1 MTTLQKI
8 KKRNGAIV
16 DFNHG
21 KIVSAVSKAFLE
33 VLNDP
38 HAEDSQAIGDLVVSA
53 TKLRYGGT
61 AALPTVEEVQDLVE
75 HALMERGYYDVAKSY
90 IIYRYEHA
98 KVRQEKQEEVVEKI
112 EKRELLI
119 QKADGTREIFSIDKI
134 KKTLEFS
141 ILPEYR
147 NAIQIDAFIE
157 QVQREVYDG
166 ITTTEVERTMI
177 MVARSMIER
186 DPAYNQLAA
195 QLLLNSLYG
204 KVLHQENITIVS
216 PDFDPVYRTA
226 FVDNVKREVELKIL
240 DERMLGYDLAK
251 LAAALRPERD
261 RLLKYMGVATLSD
274 RYFIA
279 DRSDSKSK
287 KLLETPQMLYMRV
300 AMGLGLNEKENRE
313 AWAIRFYEILSTH
326 RFVPSTPTLFH
337 SGMVRA
343 QLSSCYLNTVD
354 DDLDNIFKVYGD
366 NAQMSKWAGG
376 IGTDWTNIRGTGAYI
391 KKAGITSQ
399 GVIPFLKIANDV
411 TVAINRSGRRRGATA
426 VYLETWHYDVE
437 DFLELRKNTGDERR
451 RTHDM
456 NTANWIPDLFMKRV
470 REDGQ
475 WTLFSPD
482 EVSDLHHIY
491 GSKFEEAYV
500 KYEKMADEGKIK
512 LFKRMKAGD
521 LWKKMLAMLYETGH
535 PWITF
540 KDPCN
545 VRSPQDHVGVV
556 HNSNLCTEITLNNSK
571 DETAVCNLGWLNYA
585 VHVTNGRWDVEK
597 VKETV
602 TVGMRMLDN
611 VIDLNFYPT
620 IEGRN
625 SNMRHRP
632 VGFGAGGFQDALYQ
646 LNINFASEECVKF
659 ADESMEGISY
669 YSILASSELAK
680 ERGAYESYK
689 GSKWDRGILPL
700 DTVALLE
707 RERGESIDV
716 NRETR
721 LDWNVVRDSI
731 KKYGMRNSNCMAV
744 APTAS
749 TSNIVSVVPSIE
761 PVYKNIYV
769 EANIS
774 GDFTVVNPY
783 LVEDLKKLSLW
794 NDAML
799 NELKYH
805 DGSVAKIAGLPQAL
819 KDKYKETF
827 EIDMRWLIK
836 GAAYRG
842 KWIDQSQ
849 SLNIFFKGSSGKE
862 LSEIYQY
869 AWAMGLKTTYYL
881 RSLAAT
887 QVEKSTVSTA
897 EFGSTHKRDQAEG
910 PQMSQ
915 PVAPTAPASAPVQPI
930 PSPVAVQSIP
940 VSMPV
945 SAPISAPMSAP
956 VAVADASNAPKAR
969 TYVLHR
975 KPEAACESCE

>member
-1 MTTLQKI
+1 MSTLQKI
-8 KKRNGAIV
+8 KKRNGTLV
-16 DFNHG
+16 DFNKG

-33 VLNDP
+33 VMNDP
-38 HAEDSQAIGDLVVSA
+38 KAEESQAIGDQVSGVVSL
-53 TKLRYGGT
+53 KYGGT
-61 AALPTVEEVQDLVE
+61 AAMPSVEEVQDLVE
-75 HALMERGYYDVAKSY
+75 HSLMERGYYDVAKSY

-98 KVRQEKQEEVVEKI
+98 KIREEKQEEVIKKI
-112 EKRELLI
+112 EERSLLVM
-119 QKADGTREIFSIDKI
+119 KANGEREIFSVDKI
-134 KKTLEFS
+134 KKTLEWS
-141 ILPEYR
+141 ILPEHR
-147 NAIQIDAFIE
+147 SSIDIDAVVA

-166 ITTTEVERTMI
+166 ITTEEVDRTLI
-177 MVARSMIER
+177 MVVRSMIER

-195 QLLLNSLYG
+195 QLLLNSLYAR
-204 KVLHQENITIVS
+204 VFRDDALTIVS
-216 PDFDPVYRTA
+216 PDFDAAYRAA
-226 FVDNVKREVELKIL
+226 FIDNVKKAAELKIL
-240 DERMLGYDLAK
+240 DERMLSFDLGK

-274 RYFIA
+274 RYFIQ
-279 DRSDSKSK
+279 DRTDQKNK
-287 KLLETPQMLYMRV
+287 RPMETPQTLYMRV
-300 AMGLGLNEKENRE
+300 AMGLALNEKENRE
-313 AWAIRFYEILSTH
+313 AWAIRFYEMLSSH

-337 SGMVRA
+337 SGLVRA

-376 IGTDWTNIRGTGAYI
+376 IGTDWTNIRGTGAVI

-470 REDGQ
+470 RENRE

-482 EVSDLHHIY
+482 EVPDLHHIY
-491 GSKFEEAYV
+491 GKKFDEAYV
-500 KYEKMADEGKIK
+500 AYETMADEGKIK
-512 LFKRMKAGD
+512 MFRRVKAMD

-540 KDPCN
+540 KDPSN
-545 VRSPQDHVGVV
+545 IRSPQDHVGVV

-571 DETAVCNLGWLNYA
+571 DETAVCNLGWINFA
-585 VHVTNGRWDVEK
+585 VHVTNGQWDREK

-632 VGFGAGGFQDALYQ
+632 VGLGAGGFQDALYQ
-646 LNINFASEECVKF
+646 MGINFGSEECVKF
-659 ADESMEGISY
+659 ADESMEIISY
-669 YSILASSELAK
+669 YSILGSSELAK

-689 GSKWDRGILPL
+689 GSKWDRGLLPL
-700 DTVALLE
+700 DTIALLE
-707 RERGESIDV
+707 AERGEKIDV
-716 NRETR
+716 SREAR
-721 LDWNVVRDSI
+721 LDWSVVRNSI
-731 KKYGMRNSNCMAV
+731 KKYGMRNSNCMAI

-783 LVEDLKKLSLW
+783 LVEDLKKHSLW

-805 DGSVAKIAGLPQAL
+805 DGSIGKIAGIPQEL
-819 KDKYKETF
+819 KDKYKEAF
-827 EIDMRWLIK
+827 EIDMRWIIK
-836 GAAYRG
+836 SAAHRA

-849 SLNIFFKGSSGKE
+849 SLNIFFRGSSGRE
-862 LSEIYQY
+862 LSEVYQY
-869 AWAMGLKTTYYL
+869 AWEMGLKTTYYL
-881 RSLAAT
+881 RTLAAT

-897 EFGSTHKRDQAEG
+897 QFGSTHKRDEG
-910 PQMSQ
+910 ASNEPMMTPEAATAAVSAIKESLKSNE
-915 PVAPTAPASAPVQPI
+915 PV
-930 PSPVAVQSIP
+930 PSPINVASPLPAAV
-940 VSMPV
+940 
-945 SAPISAPMSAP
+945 
-956 VAVADASNAPKAR
+956 VADAAVSVQTPKR
-969 TYVLHR
+969 NFVLHR